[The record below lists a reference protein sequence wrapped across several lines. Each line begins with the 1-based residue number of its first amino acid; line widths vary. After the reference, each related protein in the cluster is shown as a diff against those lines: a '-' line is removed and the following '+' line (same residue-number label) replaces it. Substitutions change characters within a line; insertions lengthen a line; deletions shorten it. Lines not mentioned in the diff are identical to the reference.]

1 VCVLYTYIY
10 IYIYICI
17 YIIEYQLQLLFL
29 QITHPVHSFATKST
43 KYPLQASFTEPMGVR
58 RSLAAGLPGVPSLP
72 GRAGRAVTLGDFAAE
87 MVEVDLTSR
96 LSSKDAK
103 LS

>member
-1 VCVLYTYIY
+1 MGHMISH
-10 IYIYICI
+10 I

-72 GRAGRAVTLGDFAAE
+72 GRAGRAGRAVTLGDFAAE